1 MIGKIV
7 TGKSFY
13 HAISY
18 CLEDKRELSH
28 EQKLEQS
35 RIDGL
40 QHLNRAEILCY
51 NMCSGNKREL
61 VNDFSDVAHLSSRVE
76 KPVLHLS
83 LKLAP
88 GEHLTKEKWVEAA
101 QDFAKALRLENN
113 QYIAVLHKDSKEEH
127 IHILANRVGY
137 DGRAASDSNS
147 YKRVAELC
155 RNLERK
161 HELKQVLSPHLFLT
175 PGQRLEHK
183 QEYRM
188 DMRKERMKEF
198 IRDNILA
205 AKDFG
210 DFKMKMERDGFIVQ
224 KGRGISFTD
233 EKKVTFKGSQLGYS
247 LSDIEKIL
255 GQKLGRRLELK
266 QRIGQERTQQ
276 QKNTPGGDKLANE
289 KTQGLLPKRSLPQ
302 ERAMKHGQQQPMPL
316 FKDLRAESII
326 TELMKPELG
335 QGMPYEFT
343 VEAEHRRKQRQRKQQ
358 SL

>member
-13 HAISY
+13 HAIAY
-18 CLEDKRELSH
+18 CLEDKRELAY
-28 EQKLEQS
+28 EQKLEMS
-35 RIDGL
+35 RLDGL
-40 QHLNRAEILCY
+40 QHHNRAEILYY
-51 NMCSGNKREL
+51 NMCSGNKKEL
-61 VNDFSDVAHLSSRVE
+61 VNDFSEVAHLSSRVE

-88 GEHLTKEKWVEAA
+88 GEHLAKEKWVEAA
-101 QDFAKALRLENN
+101 QDFAKAFKLENN

-137 DGRAASDSNS
+137 DGKAVSDSNS

-155 RNLERK
+155 RQLELK

-175 PGQRLEHK
+175 REEHLQHRLED
-183 QEYRM
+183 RV

-198 IRDNILA
+198 IRNNLLE
-205 AKDFG
+205 AKNFEDFRQ
-210 DFKMKMERDGFIVQ
+210 KMVRDGFSVL

-247 LSDIEKIL
+247 LSNIEKIL
-255 GQKLGRRLELK
+255 EQTLEKRLALK
-266 QRIGQERTQQ
+266 QQLEQEKTQQ
-276 QKNTPGGDKLANE
+276 QKNTTGGDRLMKE
-289 KTQGLLPKRSLPQ
+289 KTKMLLPKHFATVKAEPKQAQGLSFLR
-302 ERAMKHGQQQPMPL
+302 
-316 FKDLRAESII
+316 DLRAERII
-326 TELMKPELG
+326 MELMKPELG

-343 VEAEHRRKQRQRKQQ
+343 VEAEHRRRQRQRQPH
-358 SL
+358 

>member
-18 CLEDKRELSH
+18 CLEDKRELAY
-28 EQKLEQS
+28 EQKMEMS
-35 RIDGL
+35 RQDGL
-40 QHLNRAEILCY
+40 QHHNRAEILYY
-51 NMCSGNKREL
+51 NMCSGNKKEL
-61 VNDFSDVAHLSSRVE
+61 VNDFSEVAHLSSRVE

-83 LKLAP
+83 LKLVP
-88 GEHLTKEKWVEAA
+88 GEHLAKEKWVEAA
-101 QDFAKALRLENN
+101 QDFAKAFKLENN

-137 DGRAASDSNS
+137 DGKAVSDSNS

-155 RNLERK
+155 RQLELK

-175 PGQRLEHK
+175 REEHLQHRLED
-183 QEYRM
+183 RV

-198 IRDNILA
+198 IRNNLLE
-205 AKDFG
+205 AKNFEDFRQ
-210 DFKMKMERDGFIVQ
+210 KMVRDGFSVL

-247 LSDIEKIL
+247 LSNIEKIL
-255 GQKLGRRLELK
+255 EQTLEKRLALK
-266 QRIGQERTQQ
+266 QQLEQ
-276 QKNTPGGDKLANE
+276 E
-289 KTQGLLPKRSLPQ
+289 KTQQKKNTTGGDRLMKEKTKMLLPKHF
-302 ERAMKHGQQQPMPL
+302 AMVKAEPKQAQGL
-316 FKDLRAESII
+316 SFLRDLRAERII
-326 TELMKPELG
+326 MELMRPERE

-343 VEAEHRRKQRQRKQQ
+343 VEAEHRRRQRQRQPH
-358 SL
+358 

>member
-18 CLEDKRELSH
+18 CLEDKRELTF

-35 RIDGL
+35 QIDGC

-101 QDFAKALRLENN
+101 QDFAKAFKMENN
-113 QYIAVLHKDSKEEH
+113 QYIAVLHKDTKEEH

-137 DGRAASDSNS
+137 DGKVVSDSNS

-155 RNLERK
+155 RKLELK

-175 PGQRLEHK
+175 REQRLEHK
-183 QEYRM
+183 LEHRL

-198 IRDNILA
+198 IRNNILA

-247 LSDIEKIL
+247 LADIEKIL
-255 GQKLGRRLELK
+255 AQKLERRLELK
-266 QRIGQERTQQ
+266 QRLEQERTQQ
-276 QKNTPGGDKLANE
+276 KHPAGGDRLAKE
-289 KTQGLLPKRSLPQ
+289 KAQKLLPKHPMKQ
-302 ERAMKHGQQQPMPL
+302 ERGMKQGQREPMPL
-316 FKDLRAESII
+316 FQDLRAERLIA
-326 TELMKPELG
+326 ELMKPERE

-343 VEAEHRRKQRQRKQQ
+343 VEAEHRRKQRQRQQ
-358 SL
+358 H